1 MIHVL
6 GFLFILILGT
16 LCHFIYEWSK
26 RKKIFAI
33 FCAVNEST
41 WEHLKLVMGPFF
53 LWMMIEIPF
62 IGDNPNYLFA
72 KAVSLIIMILF
83 IPLFFYGYQAL
94 TKKDIF
100 YLDILDFIIAI
111 LLGQYA
117 SYYMLNIEPVSQL
130 INIISL
136 ITLIIILILY
146 LSKTINPSRNFLFRD
161 PITNK
166 YGLDAYIPNRLK
178 LKKKKTV

>member
-33 FCAVNEST
+33 LCAVNEST

-53 LWMMIEIPF
+53 LWVIIEIPF
-62 IGDNPNYLFA
+62 IGDNPNFLFS
-72 KAVSLIIMILF
+72 KAVSLLIMILF
-83 IPLFFYGYQAL
+83 IPLFFYGYQAI

-117 SYYMLNIEPVSQL
+117 SYYLFNIEPVSQ
-130 INIISL
+130 IISL
-136 ITLIIILILY
+136 ISLIILLFILFLY
-146 LSKTINPSRNFLFRD
+146 LTKTINPCRNFLFRD
-161 PITNK
+161 PINNK
-166 YGLDAYIPNRLK
+166 YGIEAYVPNSLK
-178 LKKKKTV
+178 MKKNKRQ